1 MMRARGFI
9 QVEDKRGWQP
19 EGPIS
24 RRKSVHE
31 ETLLRRTMTH
41 VADELPIDV
50 VPKPEVV
57 TPRLPGAV
65 VLRPDADQL
74 IDALLADLLIHSRNC
89 VRAFGDFHLAIS
101 ATEEAEPYLRRLM
114 YDPNYRD
121 FPWIRTRVWMVD
133 EAPVDTDDPQ
143 SRYARLRDLVLEQ
156 SGIPKEQ
163 LHRIDAAAPGAVEA
177 YEAELRQHL
186 GWREKG
192 HDRLD
197 FVLLTLSESGGVAAF
212 ESDADAPAGLL
223 VHAVPLNGPDA
234 EGLRRASMSM
244 EFINASRVV
253 AVIAGGQ
260 ERRPILTT
268 LSTPKRAETRAAAL
282 RLRPLAGEL
291 RWYLDYAACQARGA

>member
-1 MMRARGFI
+1 MSG
-9 QVEDKRGWQP
+9 V
-19 EGPIS
+19 S
-24 RRKSVHE
+24 
-31 ETLLRRTMTH
+31 
-41 VADELPIDV
+41 DELPIDV

-65 VLRPDADQL
+65 VVRPDADQL
-74 IDALLADLLIHSRNC
+74 IDALLADLLIHARNC
-89 VRAFGDFHLAIS
+89 VRAFGDFQLAIS

-133 EAPVDTDDPQ
+133 EAPVEPDDPQ

-163 LHRIDAAAPGAVEA
+163 LHRIDAAAAGAVEA

-197 FVLLTLSESGGVAAF
+197 FVLLTLSEGGGVAGF
-212 ESDADAPAGLL
+212 DADAQAPTGRL
-223 VHAVPLNGPDA
+223 VHAVPIGGPDA
-234 EGLRRASMSM
+234 DPGPRRVSMSM

-253 AVIAGGQ
+253 AVIAGGS
-260 ERRPILTT
+260 ERRPIVTT
-268 LSTPKRAETRAAAL
+268 LGASKHGGINAAAL
-282 RLRPLAGEL
+282 CLRPLAGEL